1 MLAARPRRPPQRRH
15 WPFTGRRPPS
25 SSTLPWPSRWQVGAC
40 WELRSLL
47 RNNHFLG
54 ISTAGLRRQQTFSMY
69 MLVES
74 GAKVGSSFYQ
84 FVFIW
89 VLLLFFIDYGT
100 GQASVALADT
110 VSCNP
115 SCRWRRCG
123 CKTIYCISERRRCA
137 CEWPGMV
144 EGRRT
149 EVALHRVCRGKE
161 RPGRFPVQIPV
172 FNVFHQ

>member
-15 WPFTGRRPPS
+15 WPFTGWRPPS

-54 ISTAGLRRQQTFSMY
+54 ISTAGLRRQQTFSMS

-89 VLLLFFIDYGT
+89 FLLLFLLIMVLGRLVSRWPTLYHAIHYAAGGAAVANRFT
-100 GQASVALADT
+100 ASQNAAGAHVNGPAWC
-110 VSCNP
+110 SC
-115 SCRWRRCG
+115 
-123 CKTIYCISERRRCA
+123 K
-137 CEWPGMV
+137 

-149 EVALHRVCRGKE
+149 EVALHRVCRGNE
-161 RPGRFPVQIPV
+161 RKTVLQL
-172 FNVFHQ
+172 